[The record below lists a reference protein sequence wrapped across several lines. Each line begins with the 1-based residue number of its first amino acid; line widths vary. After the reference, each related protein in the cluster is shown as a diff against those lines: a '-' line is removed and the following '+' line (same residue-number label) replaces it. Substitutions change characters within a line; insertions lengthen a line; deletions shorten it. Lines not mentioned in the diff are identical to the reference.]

1 MIFSVAAFAVLI
13 SMGLALIRALKG
25 PTVFDIILVVTS
37 IGTKTILLIAIL
49 GFLNDRPEFLDLG
62 LVYTMINF
70 IGTIAVLKFI
80 ENKETDTE
88 IELKD

>member
-25 PTVFDIILVVTS
+25 PTVFDIILVVNS